1 MAWSGIVLYSI
12 KVNFNPHSDAGSDAI
27 EEREKYIEKISIHT
41 PTQGVTHS
49 AADSMLGLQIS
60 IHTPTQ
66 GVTFWLSAQA
76 HDNEFQSTLPR
87 RE

>member
-41 PTQGVTHS
+41 PTQGVTAKLHNL
-49 AADSMLGLQIS
+49 D
-60 IHTPTQ
+60 
-66 GVTFWLSAQA
+66 VK
-76 HDNEFQSTLPR
+76 
-87 RE
+87 